1 MTKVRG
7 PLMTLA
13 LVAVLLAACSTQL
26 RTATVESE
34 ACMLALTS
42 GTLARHPET
51 GLGIAGP
58 EGTVQAVEWPFG
70 YSAWTEVSQTVLVDE
85 TGKVIAREGDQ
96 IEVGGGLGNGEQL
109 WHACGGVQV
118 VAPG

>member
-1 MTKVRG
+1 MTKARG
-7 PLMTLA
+7 VLIGLG
-13 LVAVLLAACSTQL
+13 LVAALLAGCSAQL

-34 ACMLALTS
+34 ACMMALMS

-51 GLGIAGP
+51 GLGIADP
-58 EGTVQAVEWPFG
+58 DGTVQPVEWPFG
-70 YSAWTEVSQTVLVDE
+70 YSARTEVSQTVLLDE
-85 TGKVIAREGDQ
+85 TGKVVAREGDQ
-96 IEVGGGLGNGEQL
+96 VEIGGGLGNGDL